1 MSSPIAIVAAAC
13 RLPDADTPEAFW
25 NNLIAERISMR
36 PPPVHRWPE
45 HPDARVGSFLDDVRG
60 FDAAFF
66 GMKGSEAQVT
76 DPQQRLLLQTAHE
89 ALERAGFAGPRRR
102 NRRVGVFVGVGQS
115 DYQEPILRLLW
126 AGVPV
131 HPSAAVGNLRNLIP
145 SRVSHVLDL
154 SGPSLAVDT
163 ACSSS
168 LVALHL
174 ACESL
179 NRGEC
184 ELALAGGITLNLTPT
199 VFTVL
204 SRAGALSPTGRIRP
218 FAREADG
225 IVLGEGLGVVVLE
238 RLEDA
243 LRRRAPILAVVR
255 GSALNND
262 GRTFN
267 PMAPNPARQMAVMR
281 EAWQRA
287 GLEPASASYL
297 EAHGTGTRVG
307 DSIEARSVTEVF
319 GRAGANEPLGL
330 GSVKGNVGHLLSA
343 AGMASLLKVVSSLQ
357 HRMLPASVH
366 AGTADPEHGL
376 TSAGIAL
383 VDSSRPWRGPGPL
396 RAGINGF
403 GFGGTNAHVILEEPP
418 AHPPRSRSTSTRPPL
433 WTLSARTDSAL
444 RATARHLASW
454 LRENPEVDLSDA
466 ALSASVSRDPGPH
479 RLALVGTEAIPER
492 LEAWAA
498 GASAEILHG
507 MVPDRVARKKAR
519 NGASLEGASAELAA
533 SAFVEGEAFDRL
545 SWDEEPEREHVPV
558 PTYPFEPR
566 PWWAPETPPAPA
578 PAARRRIEHPLLVD
592 ELELTMDRAVLL
604 ARIAPDDPLVSEHVV
619 HGVHLLPGA
628 ACIELMRAAARHA
641 LGTEPAGLA
650 DVTFARPVRVDD
662 EARTVRVVVERQGEA
677 LDVSLS
683 DEDGGVLAR
692 AKVLRAKQAPPPAAP
707 GGDEPRT
714 RGFEPSELYEGLRE
728 RGMAHG
734 ASLRAV
740 RAIELGER
748 TARAEL
754 SLPEQ
759 ARERTFGVHPALLD
773 SAMQPIAALLLAHS
787 RERESLYVPVHVEQ
801 VELLGPVPDRCA
813 VLVTLNGDPRTPGD
827 VVLCEVEVRAG
838 NEPRLRLRGLRL
850 RRVTAE
856 ALQGT
861 ERDVHT
867 WMREVIWREA
877 TPEPSHPPRGRWV
890 IVPAVHP
897 ASPHVTRRLRE
908 AGATCERVDPPELK
922 AALARGGTEG
932 VVFLGPTG
940 TATPL
945 TDVASFDRGQR
956 DGVFA
961 LLEVARV
968 WDALERE
975 RRPACLLVVTAGAT
989 DGLAPE
995 RATVVGLGHALEDE
1009 LPGSRCR
1016 VVDADVTA
1024 SEEAIADVVLTEASC
1039 TAPESDRVFRWRR
1052 GRRERRTIEPLAQ
1065 AGQHMHGPR
1074 EKGVYLVTGGAEGLG
1089 HAVAQRLARA
1099 GRTLVLV
1106 GRKPL
1111 AHAPERAARIEALRA
1126 NGAAVTY
1133 VACDVSD
1140 PDGVAGLIARIV
1152 LDHGALHGVVHAA
1165 GVASPGRIGGRE
1177 DAAFAQVLGPKVR
1190 GTWLLWRELE
1200 RRRIR
1205 PDFFALFSSLSASW
1219 PGLGGGLGDYVAAN
1233 AYLDAFALARRA
1245 EALPFTSVAWSV
1257 WSETGMGADPTLVR
1271 AMEARGLPAIP
1282 TRQGVDAFLRVLELG
1297 RAHVMVAPIGP
1308 RATVS
1313 RPPPAV
1319 TLAPAPTAAPSSVV
1333 EELRSLVAKALE
1345 VDPDEVA
1352 TDRSFLAMGL
1362 DSLNALDLA
1371 KILSDRYRVEF
1382 PPTLFFEQPT
1392 IDSLAEYLR
1401 KAKGDAAP
1409 ERRPADTS
1417 PSTAPRTVVTEAPL
1431 SPVQKAFWVQQRLHP
1446 DVTAFS
1452 FVRQTVRGRLSLD
1465 ALQRAVDAVARRH
1478 PLLRASVA
1486 TTAHG
1491 EAVQRI
1497 SETVRARLIDHGEVA
1512 DVEALADGIV
1522 NTPFELSPPPL
1533 WRVDVARD
1541 PAADTTHVLIC
1552 AHHLIVDGWSLHV
1565 IAADLW
1571 RAYAATVSGRPL
1583 PDWPEAHGFFDTLDV
1598 PRPRLDEDLAWWRE
1612 RLSDAPAPRLP
1623 FDGDPLAPPDPP
1635 ILSVLRWLDLERT
1648 RAFEK
1653 AAAAADVS
1661 VFHLSL
1667 AVHARCLARWSGT
1680 DEVIV
1685 NVARARR
1692 ESRVPGIEQVV
1703 GCFAD
1708 TLPLRLRLEPGESL
1722 ALLAKRAR
1730 EALLEL
1736 ERHASPTS
1744 LELARVLPGDAGSSR
1759 VTSAASYSYARIPLS
1774 PPAEVPELLAL
1785 AGRTATPAT
1794 RLGLAVWEFQ
1804 GGLCFA
1810 WGFPERLFRKDTVE
1824 RFADEHLRAHV
1835 EAGSAPRAESI
1846 PERIIA
1852 RLQESPER
1860 VALREG
1866 ERLLTRGELDQR
1878 SARVA
1883 ATLTER
1889 GIGPGAV
1896 VALLSDQNAQGITG
1910 LLGILRTGAAWL
1922 PLDPEHPPARLRLQ
1936 LERAGTRVCLFA
1948 SGAASTASELTGAV
1962 TTLAIEHLVEP
1973 GALAPPV
1980 RAGDEALAYI
1990 IFTSGSTGRPKGV
2003 PITHGSMRGYLEWAL
2018 QAFGYGAEDVLLGT
2032 SSLCFDASVR
2042 QVLAPLLAGA
2052 TLVCCPR
2059 SLARDPERLLEIVDR
2074 ERVTVLSTVP
2084 SVLARLLRYDL
2095 RPLERLRWLKVGGE
2109 ALPPG
2114 LIRTLHDRLGR
2125 APPVVN
2131 LYGPTETTINATWHV
2146 VKERPPED
2154 VERIPIGRPIGGATV
2169 HVLAEDGSPCAPGV
2183 PGELHVGGRGLSSGY
2198 LGEPELTRR
2207 AFIPGAGGVRL
2218 YRTGDRVVARED
2230 GTLDFLGR
2238 VDDQL
2243 KVHGHRIEPGEIEAV
2258 LARHPAVSLA
2268 VVRAVGSASERRLEA
2283 WIQFRDAPPTE
2294 DALRDVLR
2302 EHLPEAMWPRHFHML
2317 DSLPTT
2323 VTGKVDRAALEA
2335 LSGAAPARTIRG
2347 GPPRTDTEQRI
2358 AEAFARVLSRA
2369 EIGRDDDFFELGGD
2383 SMAILEVFTRLQA
2396 MDLRLPRPATL
2407 YTARTVRALA
2417 EAIDAH
2423 SARSSPEPVV
2433 ARAADAEE
2441 EWFPLS
2447 PAQRGFLVAQAG
2459 DPEGSVHWAA
2469 RLLLEGELDSALFR
2483 EALGRLVERHP
2494 MLRTVVDAGR
2504 RPPVQRVLEPGAP
2517 PLILVDP
2524 CTPDAL
2530 DRLFTEAR
2538 RRHFDPQKE
2547 TPIELH
2553 LCRVAADRHVL
2564 LVAADHLI
2572 GDGLSGW
2579 MFVRELLQAYDG
2591 LARGAEPSL
2600 PPLRSTFRDYVRHL
2614 ADRAETQDDA
2624 AFWRRTFAV
2633 PYVPPRTW
2641 YKPEGALPAR
2651 DEVTLSSERVETLR
2665 ASAARRGGTLF
2676 ELVLAAWAFALRRLT
2691 GQDDLVIGT
2700 AVSGRDAPLPDVH
2713 RVFGPFATA
2722 VPLRMRDA
2730 GSAPQELLESVR
2742 GVVADARAHALTPG
2756 EIARAIPGGLPLE
2769 VAAGTRFFFTF
2780 MDFEAFGSLESER
2793 LRVHWEDSG
2802 TEGHV
2807 PRGVD
2812 LKLAARRL
2820 GGALRLS
2827 FHAAPTAL
2835 GPQGLERVRA
2845 DVLDVLEVL
2854 AGEPGTK
2861 ARPPSRLEV
2870 RFGPIDVSSLH
2881 AALVGYLP
2889 APEEAARAV
2898 GLAFVPSLR
2907 EVLRSQLFPEGSPRW
2922 LERIDT
2928 PLGASGL
2935 LCLPLF
2941 ADELGAL
2948 APETLA
2954 ARVVEAVLLAH
2965 RTGVRAFSL
2974 AGMLPAYTGFG
2985 REVLHRLAMKDG
2997 APEDLAFTTG
3007 HATTVV
3013 AVVRSILSA
3022 TAAAGVNLSEAE
3034 VAFVGV
3040 GSIGAAAAELLLQVA
3055 AHPRR
3060 LLLCDLPRA
3069 ARRMEEVTTRLREQY
3084 GFRGPIETALAPG
3097 AVADEVYRARVIVG
3111 AASTPGALEVDRL
3124 APGTVLVDDS
3134 FPTLVDVPAAR
3145 ARMHT
3150 RGDVLIVG
3158 GGLLD
3163 CGTVT
3168 RTVDDTTLP
3177 PGLRP
3182 ALSRGISRAGVAS
3195 CQLEPLL
3202 RRMHPE
3208 LPPVSG
3214 PVDAATAYQYWLV
3227 ALASGLRAAPL
3238 HLGAELVPNN
3248 LPAALTERG
3257 NTG

>member
-25 NNLIAERISMR
+25 NNLIAERISLR
-36 PPPVHRWPE
+36 PPPEGRWPQ

-66 GMKGSEAQVT
+66 GMRGGEAEVT

-126 AGVPV
+126 AGMSV

-145 SRVSHVLDL
+145 ARVSHVLDL

-307 DSIEARSVTEVF
+307 DSIEARSVTAVF

-357 HRMLPASVH
+357 HHMLPASVH
-366 AGTADPEHGL
+366 AGTADPKHGL
-376 TSAGIAL
+376 SSAGIAL

-403 GFGGTNAHVILEEPP
+403 GFGGTNAHVILEEAP
-418 AHPPRSRSTSTRPPL
+418 ARPPRSRSTRTRPLL
-433 WTLSARTDSAL
+433 WTLSARTDTAL
-444 RATARHLASW
+444 RATARNLASW
-454 LRENPEVDLSDA
+454 LRKNPEVELADA
-466 ALSASVSRDPGPH
+466 ALSASISRAPGPH
-479 RLALVGTEAIPER
+479 RLALVGTEGIPER
-492 LEAWAA
+492 LEAWAD
-498 GASAEILHG
+498 GSTAEVLHG
-507 MVPDRVARKKAR
+507 VVPDRVARKKAR

-533 SAFVEGEAFDRL
+533 SAFVGGEAFDRL
-545 SWDEEPEREHVPV
+545 AWDEDPEREHVPV
-558 PTYPFEPR
+558 PTYPFEPQ
-566 PWWAPETPPAPA
+566 PWWVPEAPPAPA
-578 PAARRRIEHPLLVD
+578 SARRMEQPLPVD
-592 ELELTMDRAVLL
+592 
-604 ARIAPDDPLVSEHVV
+604 
-619 HGVHLLPGA
+619 
-628 ACIELMRAAARHA
+628 
-641 LGTEPAGLA
+641 
-650 DVTFARPVRVDD
+650 
-662 EARTVRVVVERQGEA
+662 
-677 LDVSLS
+677 
-683 DEDGGVLAR
+683 
-692 AKVLRAKQAPPPAAP
+692 
-707 GGDEPRT
+707 
-714 RGFEPSELYEGLRE
+714 GFEPSELDEGL
-728 RGMAHG
+728 
-734 ASLRAV
+734 
-740 RAIELGER
+740 
-748 TARAEL
+748 
-754 SLPEQ
+754 LP
-759 ARERTFGVHPALLD
+759 
-773 SAMQPIAALLLAHS
+773 
-787 RERESLYVPVHVEQ
+787 
-801 VELLGPVPDRCA
+801 
-813 VLVTLNGDPRTPGD
+813 
-827 VVLCEVEVRAG
+827 
-838 NEPRLRLRGLRL
+838 
-850 RRVTAE
+850 
-856 ALQGT
+856 
-861 ERDVHT
+861 
-867 WMREVIWREA
+867 WMREVVWHEA
-877 TPEPSHPPRGRWV
+877 PAEQTHLPQGRWL
-890 IVPAVHP
+890 IVPSAHP
-897 ASPHVTRRLRE
+897 ASHQVSRRLSD
-908 AGATCERVDPPELK
+908 AGATCERVDPTGLK
-922 AALARGGTEG
+922 AALARSGTEG
-932 VVFLGPTG
+932 IVFLGPTG
-940 TATPL
+940 PTTPI
-945 TDVASFDRGQR
+945 TDVASFDQVQR
-956 DGVFA
+956 DGVLA
-961 LLEVARV
+961 LLAVARA

-975 RRPACLLVVTAGAT
+975 RRPARLLVVTAGAT
-989 DGLAPE
+989 EGLAPE
-995 RATVVGLGHALEDE
+995 RATVVGLGLALEDE

-1024 SEEAIADVVLTEASC
+1024 SEEALADVVLAEVSC
-1039 TAPESDRVFRWRR
+1039 TAPEPDRVFRWRL
-1052 GRRERRTIEPLAQ
+1052 GRRERRTVGPLTQTTPHA
-1065 AGQHMHGPR
+1065 HGPR
-1074 EKGVYLVTGGAEGLG
+1074 ENGVYLVTGGAEGLG

-1099 GRTLVLV
+1099 GRTLILV

-1111 AHAPERAARIEALRA
+1111 EHSPERAARIEALRA
-1126 NGAAVTY
+1126 SGAAVSY
-1133 VACDVSD
+1133 IACDIAD
-1140 PDGVAGLIARIV
+1140 PDGVAGLVARIV

-1177 DAAFAQVLGPKVR
+1177 DAAFTRVLGPKVR
-1190 GTWLLWRELE
+1190 GTWLLWREFE
-1200 RRRIR
+1200 RRHIR

-1245 EALPFTSVAWSV
+1245 EGLPFTSVAWSV
-1257 WSETGMGADPTLVR
+1257 WGETGMGADPTLVR
-1271 AMEARGLPAIP
+1271 VMEARGLPAIP
-1282 TRQGVDAFLRVLELG
+1282 TQQGVDAFLHVLELG
-1297 RAHVMVAPIGP
+1297 RAHVVVAPMGP
-1308 RATVS
+1308 RVTVS
-1313 RPPPAV
+1313 RPLPAV
-1319 TLAPAPTAAPSSVV
+1319 TLTPVPTEVPSNVE
-1333 EELRSLVAKALE
+1333 EELRALVAKALE
-1345 VDPDEVA
+1345 VDPSEVA

-1371 KILSDRYRVEF
+1371 KILSDRYRVEL

-1401 KAKGDAAP
+1401 KAKGDPAP
-1409 ERRPADTS
+1409 ERRPAGTA
-1417 PSTAPRTVVTEAPL
+1417 PSTPPRTAVTEAPL

-1446 DVTAFS
+1446 DVPAFS

-1465 ALQRAVDAVARRH
+1465 ALQRAADAVARRH

-1486 TTAHG
+1486 ITAHG

-1497 SETVRARLIDHGEVA
+1497 SETVRARLIDHGQVA

-1522 NTPFELSPPPL
+1522 NTPFDLSHPPL
-1533 WRVDVARD
+1533 WRLDVARD
-1541 PAADTTHVLIC
+1541 TAADTTHVLLC

-1571 RAYAATVSGRPL
+1571 RAYAATVSGRPF
-1583 PDWPEAHGFFDTLDV
+1583 PDWPEAHGFFDALDV
-1598 PRPRLDEDLAWWRE
+1598 PRPRLDEDLTWWRE
-1612 RLSDAPAPRLP
+1612 RLADTPAPRLP
-1623 FDGDPLAPPDPP
+1623 FDGDPLSPPEPP
-1635 ILSVLRWLDLERT
+1635 MLSVLRWLDLEQT
-1648 RAFEK
+1648 RAFTE
-1653 AAAAADVS
+1653 AASAADVS

-1667 AVHARCLARWSGT
+1667 AVHARCLARWSGAA
-1680 DEVIV
+1680 EVVV

-1692 ESRVPGIEQVV
+1692 ELRVPGIEQAV

-1708 TLPLRLRLEPGESL
+1708 TLPLRLRLEPGEPL
-1722 ALLAKRAR
+1722 ALLATRAR
-1730 EALLEL
+1730 DALLEL

-1744 LELARVLPGDAGSSR
+1744 IEIARVLPGDAGSPR
-1759 VTSAASYSYARIPLS
+1759 VASSASYSYARIPLS
-1774 PPAEVPELLAL
+1774 PPPEVPELLAL
-1785 AGRTATPAT
+1785 TGRTATPAT

-1810 WGFPERLFRKDTVE
+1810 WGFPERMFRKDTVE

-1835 EAGSAPRAESI
+1835 EAGSAPRARSI
-1846 PERIIA
+1846 PERIVA
-1852 RLQESPER
+1852 RLQEAPER

-1866 ERLLTRGELDQR
+1866 EQLLTRGELELR

-1883 ATLTER
+1883 ATLVER

-1936 LERAGTRVCLFA
+1936 LERAGAQVCLYA
-1948 SGAASTASELTGAV
+1948 SGAASTAAELSGAV
-1962 TTLAIEHLVEP
+1962 TALAIEHLVEP
-1973 GALAPPV
+1973 RALAPPV
-1980 RAGDEALAYI
+1980 WPGDEALAYI

-2059 SLARDPERLLEIVDR
+2059 ALARDPERLLETVDR
-2074 ERVTVLSTVP
+2074 EHVTVLSTVP
-2084 SVLARLLRYDL
+2084 SVLARLLRYDI

-2146 VKERPPED
+2146 VERRPPED

-2169 HVLAEDGSPCAPGV
+2169 HILAEDGTPCAPGV

-2207 AFIPGAGGVRL
+2207 AFIQGAGGVRL
-2218 YRTGDRVVARED
+2218 YRTGDRVVSRED

-2268 VVRAVGSASERRLEA
+2268 VVRAVGNASERRLEA

-2294 DALRDVLR
+2294 DALRGVLR

-2317 DSLPTT
+2317 ETLPTT

-2347 GPPRTDTEQRI
+2347 GPPRTDTEQRV
-2358 AEAFARVLSRA
+2358 ADAFSRVLSRTGL
-2369 EIGRDDDFFELGGD
+2369 GRDDDFFELGGD

-2396 MDLRLPRPATL
+2396 MGLRLPRPATL

-2417 EAIDAH
+2417 EAIDTH
-2423 SARSSPEPVV
+2423 SARSVPEAAV
-2433 ARAADAEE
+2433 ARAADAEG

-2447 PAQRGFLVAQAG
+2447 PAQRGFLVAHANE
-2459 DPEGSVHWAA
+2459 PERPVRWAA

-2494 MLRTVVDAGR
+2494 MLRMVVDASR
-2504 RPPVQRVLEPGAP
+2504 RPPMQRVLEPGAP
-2517 PLILVDP
+2517 PLTLMDP
-2524 CTPDAL
+2524 CAPDEL
-2530 DRLFTEAR
+2530 DRLFAEAR

-2547 TPIELH
+2547 PPLALH
-2553 LCRVAADRHVL
+2553 LCRVASDRHVL

-2579 MFVRELLQAYDG
+2579 IFVRELLQAYDG

-2614 ADRAETQDDA
+2614 ADRAETQEDA

-2633 PYVPPRTW
+2633 PYVPPRSW
-2641 YKPEGALPAR
+2641 YRPEGPTPSR
-2651 DEVTLSSERVETLR
+2651 DEVTLSPERVDALR
-2665 ASAARRGGTLF
+2665 ASASRRGGTLF
-2676 ELVLAAWAFALRRLT
+2676 ELVLAAWTFALRRLT

-2722 VPLRMRDA
+2722 VPLRIREV
-2730 GSAPQELLESVR
+2730 GSTPQELLESVR
-2742 GVVADARAHALTPG
+2742 GVAADARAHALTPG
-2756 EIARAIPGGLPLE
+2756 GIARAIPGGLPLE
-2769 VAAGTRFFFTF
+2769 VAVGTQFFFTF

-2827 FHAAPTAL
+2827 FYAAPAVL

-2845 DVLDVLEVL
+2845 DVLDVLETL
-2854 AGEPGTK
+2854 AGGPGTK
-2861 ARPPSRLEV
+2861 ARSPSRMEV
-2870 RFGPIDVSSLH
+2870 RFGPIDVGSLS

-2898 GLAFVPSLR
+2898 GLASVPGLR
-2907 EVLRSQLFPEGSPRW
+2907 EVLRSQLFPDGSPRW
-2922 LERIDT
+2922 VERIDT

-2985 REVLHRLAMKDG
+2985 REVLHRLAAKDG

-3013 AVVRSILSA
+3013 SVVRSVLAA
-3022 TAAAGVNLSEAE
+3022 TSAAGVNLPEAE
-3034 VAFVGV
+3034 LAFVGV

-3069 ARRMEEVTTRLREQY
+3069 ARRMEEVATRLREQY
-3084 GFRGPIETALAPG
+3084 GFRGPIETALAHG
-3097 AVADEVYRARVIVG
+3097 AVAEEVYRARVIVG
-3111 AASTPGALEVDRL
+3111 AASTPGALAVDRL
-3124 APGTVLVDDS
+3124 APGAVLVDDS

-3163 CGTVT
+3163 CGAVT
-3168 RTVDDTTLP
+3168 RTVDDTAIP

-3214 PVDAATAYQYWLV
+3214 PVDAATAYRYWLV

-3238 HLGAELVPNN
+3238 HLGTEPVPDN
-3248 LPAALTERG
+3248 LPAALTGRG